1 MERVRM
7 QQEALARRHFDF
19 DAEQER
25 IECVLELLLI
35 STIHTRSTFT
45 HKFPLAEPV
54 QSPCLCYV

>member
-35 STIHTRSTFT
+35 FYNLYTKYIYS
-45 HKFPLAEPV
+45 
-54 QSPCLCYV
+54 